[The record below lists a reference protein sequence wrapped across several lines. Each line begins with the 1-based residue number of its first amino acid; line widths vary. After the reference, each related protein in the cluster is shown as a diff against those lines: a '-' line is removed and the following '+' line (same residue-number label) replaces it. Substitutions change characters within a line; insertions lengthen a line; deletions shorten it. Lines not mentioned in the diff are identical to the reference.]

1 MHSID
6 GDTGHHD
13 FDDEETNKID
23 NSGASSV
30 LAEQATTE
38 QPMLPTANFIR
49 MAHQAAMQPSFVLPT
64 MMPTVMLPPMIT
76 LKPLKNGW
84 GMATGHHN
92 NCNQSQQKTKRKR
105 SRRSCKCGDSKCN
118 GGFNRAW
125 CKMKA
130 NTKQTMPLLLVFS
143 LFFFFLFSQVF
154 FFFVLDAAASLA
166 VAGRRCLFLSLSPLF
181 PMFK

>member
-1 MHSID
+1 MTECCALQHNAGIAVEVGNKTGNRTDDNDGEESGGAASVHGVD
-6 GDTGHHD
+6 GDTGNHD

-23 NSGASSV
+23 NSAASSV

-49 MAHQAAMQPSFVLPT
+49 MAHQAAMQPHFVLPT
-64 MMPTVMLPPMIT
+64 MMPTVMLPPMIM
-76 LKPLKNGW
+76 LEPLKNGW

-105 SRRSCKCGDSKCN
+105 SRRSCKCGNSRCN

-125 CKMKA
+125 CK
-130 NTKQTMPLLLVFS
+130 NEI
-143 LFFFFLFSQVF
+143 
-154 FFFVLDAAASLA
+154 
-166 VAGRRCLFLSLSPLF
+166 
-181 PMFK
+181 